1 MVFNYLI
8 GNKDDHAKNFAFIYR
23 DGDWHFAPAYDIL
36 PSEGFNGYHTTTF
49 NDRTEPTDN
58 DLIDLAV
65 NVGLNR
71 KQASE
76 ILGLIREEV
85 QKSGIELTMR

>member
-1 MVFNYLI
+1 MVKVVEVWWDKRLVGRI
-8 GNKDDHAKNFAFIYR
+8 A
-23 DGDWHFAPAYDIL
+23 L
-36 PSEGFNGYHTTTF
+36 EPS
-49 NDRTEPTDN
+49 DN

-76 ILGLIREEV
+76 ILGLIRDEV
-85 QKSGIELTMR
+85 KMSGIELF